1 MSFLDRIRKAGAP
14 APGAHTD
21 RFVLRQLEELGADLT
36 QPRHVTHFLYFA
48 NESDARGAADVIEKA
63 GYQLTVTPPDENI
76 AQWSTRAETARVV
89 DATTVEAFRTWFEQ
103 IATEFRGEYDGWE
116 AAAQP

>member
-21 RFVLRQLEELGADLT
+21 RLALRRLEGLGADLT
-36 QPRHVTHFLYFA
+36 QARHVIHILYFP
-48 NESDARGAADVIEKA
+48 NESDARGAGDVIEKA
-63 GYQLTVTPPDENI
+63 GYRLTVTPPDENI
-76 AQWSTRAETARVV
+76 AQWSMRAETARVG
-89 DATTVEAFRTWFEQ
+89 DATTVGAFRTWFEQ

>member
-14 APGAHTD
+14 APGAETD
-21 RFVLRQLEELGADLT
+21 RLVLRQLEGRGADLT
-36 QPRHVTHFLYFA
+36 QPRHVIHFLYFA
-48 NESDARGAADVIEKA
+48 EEADARGAVDVIEKA

-76 AQWSTRAETARVV
+76 AQWSMRAETARVV

-103 IATEFRGEYDGWE
+103 VATEFRGEYDGWE
-116 AAAQP
+116 AAARP